1 MELNEN
7 LCKKFDD
14 KYRKYV
20 HVRCVYNCL
29 YQNHYIIRHEDCKI
43 KKLFKRHFALTKG
56 DLFDGAK
63 ENPVDAAVAGD
74 VVDVDAGGFEGE
86 PKENPLPAAI
96 GAGGDV

>member
-86 PKENPLPAAI
+86 PKENPLPAAP